1 MLEFDPVNF
10 ICMVINVL
18 ILYALMK
25 KFLFGRVDKILAKRK
40 EEVEA
45 GYTDAEKTREDAEKL
60 HKEYETHLT
69 EIAAEREKAMTEATA
84 HAAEEYNRVLEEAQ
98 KKSVAIIDKARQAA
112 EYEKEKSKRE
122 QEEQIEQ
129 LVLSVASKMVGMKSN
144 DEDNK
149 KLYDNFLTK
158 TGGSEAGA
166 NK

>member
-1 MLEFDPVNF
+1 MSF
-10 ICMVINVL
+10 
-18 ILYALMK
+18 
-25 KFLFGRVDKILAKRK
+25 LAK
-40 EEVEA
+40 
-45 GYTDAEKTREDAEKL
+45 
-60 HKEYETHLT
+60 
-69 EIAAEREKAMTEATA
+69 
-84 HAAEEYNRVLEEAQ
+84 
-98 KKSVAIIDKARQAA
+98 AI
-112 EYEKEKSKRE
+112 EKEKERKRE